1 VGFLRAIG
9 WPGRAVLLL
18 ALGAAGGGA
27 AFAVASI
34 PDGNGVIHGCVLL
47 SDPPPGGQ
55 PVPGANLHIT
65 ESSSPSCGSSEQPI
79 SWNVTGPTGQSGPVG
94 PTGPAGAAGPG
105 TSVTVASPPIR
116 NSAKTVATLKL
127 GTGRSAIETSLLGF
141 SVAQS
146 SGQGAAKT
154 KIHDLSLTKRVD
166 KASPALFKF
175 CASGKHFPAVTITAR
190 KAGKGQQEYLK
201 ITMQDVIISSAQ
213 NAPSGGGGKQPQE
226 HISLNFSK
234 IVFE

>member
-1 VGFLRAIG
+1 MGFLRAIG

-18 ALGAAGGGA
+18 AIGLVAGGA

-55 PVPGANLHIT
+55 PLSGANLHISD
-65 ESSSPSCGSSEQPI
+65 SSSPSCGASEQPI
-79 SWNVTGPTGQSGPVG
+79 SWNVTGPAGPSGAVG
-94 PTGPAGAAGPG
+94 PTGAPGAAGPG
-105 TSVTVASPPIR
+105 STVNLLSAPIR
-116 NSAKTVATLKL
+116 NSAKAVATLKL
-127 GTGRSAIETSLLGF
+127 GAGRSAIETNLLGF

-146 SGQGAAKT
+146 SAKT
-154 KIHDLSLTKRVD
+154 KVHDLVLTKKVD

-175 CASGKHFPAVTITAR
+175 CATGKHFPTVTITAR

-226 HISLNFSK
+226 HLTLNFSK

>member
-1 VGFLRAIG
+1 
-9 WPGRAVLLL
+9 LL
-18 ALGAAGGGA
+18 ALGLAGGSA
-27 AFAVASI
+27 AFALASI

-55 PVPGANLHIT
+55 PLSGANLHIT
-65 ESSSPSCGSSEQPI
+65 DSSSTSCGASEQPI
-79 SWNVTGPTGQSGPVG
+79 SWNVTGPTGPTG
-94 PTGPAGAAGPG
+94 PTGAIGPAGSPGAAASG
-105 TSVTVASPPIR
+105 STVNLVSPAIR
-116 NSAKTVATLKL
+116 NSARTVATLKL